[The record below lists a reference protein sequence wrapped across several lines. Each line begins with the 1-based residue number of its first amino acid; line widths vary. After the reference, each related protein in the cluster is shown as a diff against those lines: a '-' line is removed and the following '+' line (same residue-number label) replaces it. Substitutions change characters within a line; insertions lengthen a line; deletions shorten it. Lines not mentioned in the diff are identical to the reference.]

1 MHIIYAQTKLELE
14 LVRSSSVGM
23 VENSEE
29 PPAVGGAGELQAAL
43 ELVAELRKQ
52 LQSVKDETAERE
64 RALQAEVE
72 KLNKT
77 EDSQERSTG
86 QLSVTSFSTSQIHLS
101 CYEELILPSFPL
113 LYVYQ
118 GHSLCQYPYYT

>member
-23 VENSEE
+23 VESSEE
-29 PPAVGGAGELQAAL
+29 PSAVGGTGELQAAL
-43 ELVAELRKQ
+43 EQVTELRKQ

-64 RALQAEVE
+64 KALQAEVE
-72 KLNKT
+72 KLSKA

-86 QLSVTSFSTSQIHLS
+86 QLSVTSSPI
-101 CYEELILPSFPL
+101 LITPL
-113 LYVYQ
+113 ML
-118 GHSLCQYPYYT
+118 

>member
-23 VENSEE
+23 VESSEE

-52 LQSVKDETAERE
+52 LQSMKDETAERE

-72 KLNKT
+72 KLNKA

-86 QLSVTSFSTSQIHLS
+86 QLSVTSSSSSQIHLS

-113 LYVYQ
+113 YQ
-118 GHSLCQYPYYT
+118 GHSLCQYPYYM